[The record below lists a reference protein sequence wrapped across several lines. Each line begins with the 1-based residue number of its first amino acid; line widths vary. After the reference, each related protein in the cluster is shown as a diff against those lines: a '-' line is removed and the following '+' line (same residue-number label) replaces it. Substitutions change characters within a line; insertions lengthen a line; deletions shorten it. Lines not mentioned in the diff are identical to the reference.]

1 MTFSLFA
8 GYRIDPLGISAA
20 DGLMLS
26 WSYSD
31 EGEAG
36 LAEVESYD
44 VCVLEDPAGDEVLW
58 RRAGVTSTAVRYDGP
73 VPASRATRY
82 WHVTATGGD
91 GAAIRSHVGRF
102 EIGLEQEADW
112 SAQWISAPAPESRR
126 EQWNPAP
133 LLRRAFTVEGPVT
146 SARVYATA
154 LGVYRLWLNGIELTA
169 EQLLRPGWTDYA
181 RRVPHQT
188 FDVTGVLR
196 QGGNVLAVELA
207 PGWYAGRLGLLQ
219 EPEYYGDRLAF
230 RCQLE
235 LDGRLVVATDSEWR
249 CADGEIV
256 ATDLLNGETQD
267 LRRRRV
273 GWHDGS
279 HDDGTWSRAEV
290 RRDVAVTVVPQ
301 NHEPVRV
308 HAELEG
314 ELVAGHFWGPV
325 VFDFGQNV
333 VGWTRI
339 ETATLEKG
347 DILVRHG
354 EALTPAKRV
363 WRDNLRTAQQED
375 RYTPGEAGQY
385 VLEPRHTVH
394 GFRYAEVW
402 GAPAGFYL
410 GEGAPPRAMA
420 IALDGGQRRVGSFE
434 CSDPELTELSRAI
447 EWTIRDNS
455 LEVLSDCPQRD
466 ERLGWLGDGSVIA
479 PTAAYYFDFGAFLS
493 KIAADVADGL
503 APDGMVPSY
512 VPWVPGTNPDGA
524 PGWSDGFVR
533 LVHLSAERYGDVATA
548 RARYPELRRFV
559 ELLVEANPDGIRTNR
574 VGDDFGDWLS
584 LPIPWTEATP
594 PGPTGF
600 TGAWSTSS
608 RRVLATGHLIRTF
621 DQLADL
627 AEWTGHADDVALWRE
642 HASRVRQAY
651 AEAFVDADG
660 RIESDTQT
668 VYAQAVEFRLLDGE
682 GVAAAA
688 ARLAE
693 LVRSTGHLTAGIQ
706 GAGLVLPALTRFG
719 YLDEVDGILQRGE
732 FPGWKYMLRNGA
744 TTIWEKWDGIREDG
758 SFATPIMNSFNH
770 PALGAVGAFLFERVA
785 GLEARTA
792 VRDRTLVID
801 PVYLQSLT
809 WARAEHESACGP
821 VSSSWERRGDEVV
834 HRFQVPSGMR
844 GVYRTPTGYRVDG
857 SSDAEQRE
865 LTFGPGT
872 STIVV
877 RRD

>member
-1 MTFSLFA
+1 M
-8 GYRIDPLGISAA
+8 
-20 DGLMLS
+20 
-26 WSYSD
+26 
-31 EGEAG
+31 
-36 LAEVESYD
+36 
-44 VCVLEDPAGDEVLW
+44 
-58 RRAGVTSTAVRYDGP
+58 
-73 VPASRATRY
+73 
-82 WHVTATGGD
+82 
-91 GAAIRSHVGRF
+91 
-102 EIGLEQEADW
+102 
-112 SAQWISAPAPESRR
+112 
-126 EQWNPAP
+126 
-133 LLRRAFTVEGPVT
+133 
-146 SARVYATA
+146 
-154 LGVYRLWLNGIELTA
+154 
-169 EQLLRPGWTDYA
+169 
-181 RRVPHQT
+181 
-188 FDVTGVLR
+188 
-196 QGGNVLAVELA
+196 
-207 PGWYAGRLGLLQ
+207 
-219 EPEYYGDRLAF
+219 
-230 RCQLE
+230 
-235 LDGRLVVATDSEWR
+235 
-249 CADGEIV
+249 
-256 ATDLLNGETQD
+256 
-267 LRRRRV
+267 
-273 GWHDGS
+273 
-279 HDDGTWSRAEV
+279 
-290 RRDVAVTVVPQ
+290 
-301 NHEPVRV
+301 
-308 HAELEG
+308 
-314 ELVAGHFWGPV
+314 
-325 VFDFGQNV
+325 
-333 VGWTRI
+333 
-339 ETATLEKG
+339 
-347 DILVRHG
+347 
-354 EALTPAKRV
+354 
-363 WRDNLRTAQQED
+363 
-375 RYTPGEAGQY
+375 
-385 VLEPRHTVH
+385 
-394 GFRYAEVW
+394 
-402 GAPAGFYL
+402 
-410 GEGAPPRAMA
+410 
-420 IALDGGQRRVGSFE
+420 
-434 CSDPELTELSRAI
+434 
-447 EWTIRDNS
+447 
-455 LEVLSDCPQRD
+455 
-466 ERLGWLGDGSVIA
+466 
-479 PTAAYYFDFGAFLS
+479 
-493 KIAADVADGL
+493 
-503 APDGMVPSY
+503 
-512 VPWVPGTNPDGA
+512 
-524 PGWSDGFVR
+524 
-533 LVHLSAERYGDVATA
+533 
-548 RARYPELRRFV
+548 
-559 ELLVEANPDGIRTNR
+559 
-574 VGDDFGDWLS
+574 S